1 MAVAVVTVAGR
12 SYRVGCEQ
20 GDEPRIEALG
30 RLVDERIEKLRGGF
44 GEIGDQ
50 RLLVMG
56 ALGFAD
62 ESEDHRLRAEALQ
75 KEVETLR
82 AEMAERDAREAALEA
97 RLTQSVSD
105 AAERLEQLAR
115 DLSGRGGGGDLP

>member
-1 MAVAVVTVAGR
+1 MATAVVTVAGR
-12 SYRVGCEQ
+12 AYRVGCEQ
-20 GDEPRIEALG
+20 GEEPRIEALG

-62 ESEDHRLRAEALQ
+62 EAEDHRARAETLQEEVEALRAEIA
-75 KEVETLR
+75 
-82 AEMAERDAREAALEA
+82 ARDARAAALEA
-97 RLTQSVSD
+97 RLAQSVTD
-105 AAERLEQLAR
+105 AADRLDQFAR
-115 DLSGRGGGGDLP
+115 DLARRGAPALE

>member
-12 SYRVGCEQ
+12 AYRVGCEQ

-56 ALGFAD
+56 ALEFAD
-62 ESEDHRLRAEALQ
+62 EAEDHRLRAEALRQ
-75 KEVETLR
+75 EVEALR
-82 AEMAERDAREAALEA
+82 AELAARDARAEALEA
-97 RLTQSVSD
+97 RLAQSVTD
-105 AAERLEQLAR
+105 AADRLDQLAR
-115 DLSGRGGGGDLP
+115 DLARRGAPALG

>member
-12 SYRVGCEQ
+12 AYRVGCEQ

-30 RLVDERIEKLRGGF
+30 KLVDARIDKLRQGF

-56 ALGFAD
+56 ALEFAD
-62 ESEDHRLRAEALQ
+62 EAEDHRLRAEALQ
-75 KEVETLR
+75 KEVEALR
-82 AEMAERDAREAALEA
+82 AEIATRDAREAALEA
-97 RLTQSVSD
+97 RLAQSVTE
-105 AAERLEQLAR
+105 AADRLDQLAR
-115 DLSGRGGGGDLP
+115 DLARRGAAALS

>member
-12 SYRVGCEQ
+12 PYRVGCEQ

-30 RLVDERIEKLRGGF
+30 KLVDARIDKLRQGF

-56 ALGFAD
+56 ALEFAD
-62 ESEDHRLRAEALQ
+62 EAEDHRQRAEALQ
-75 KEVETLR
+75 KEAEALR
-82 AEMAERDAREAALEA
+82 AEIAARDAREAALES
-97 RLTQSVSD
+97 RLAQRIAD
-105 AAERLEQLAR
+105 AADRLDQLAR
-115 DLSGRGGGGDLP
+115 DLARRGAPALG

>member
-12 SYRVGCEQ
+12 AYRVGCEQ

-56 ALGFAD
+56 ALEFAD
-62 ESEDHRLRAEALQ
+62 EAEDHRLRAEALRQ
-75 KEVETLR
+75 EVESLR
-82 AEMAERDAREAALEA
+82 AELAARDARAEALEA
-97 RLTQSVSD
+97 RLARSVTD
-105 AAERLEQLAR
+105 AADRLDQLAR
-115 DLSGRGGGGDLP
+115 DLARRGAPALG

>member
-12 SYRVGCEQ
+12 AYRVGCEQ

-62 ESEDHRLRAEALQ
+62 EAEDQRLRAEALQ

-82 AEMAERDAREAALEA
+82 AERVERDAREAAVEA
-97 RLTQSVSD
+97 RLAEKVTD
-105 AAERLEQLAR
+105 AADRLAKLAR
-115 DLSGRGGGGDLP
+115 DLAGRGEPETP

>member
-12 SYRVGCEQ
+12 AYRVGCDQ

-30 RLVDERIEKLRGGF
+30 KLVDARIEKLREGF

-56 ALGFAD
+56 ALEFAD
-62 ESEDHRLRAEALQ
+62 EAEDHRLRAELAQ
-75 KEVETLR
+75 RDV
-82 AEMAERDAREAALEA
+82 RDAAIEA
-97 RLTQSVSD
+97 RLAQKVTD
-105 AAERLEQLAR
+105 AADRLDQLAR
-115 DLSGRGGGGDLP
+115 DLARRGAPATLG

>member
-12 SYRVGCEQ
+12 AYRVGCEQ

-30 RLVDERIEKLRGGF
+30 RLVDERIDKLRQGF

-56 ALGFAD
+56 ALEFAD
-62 ESEDHRLRAEALQ
+62 EAEDHRSRAETLQ
-75 KEVETLR
+75 KEVEALR
-82 AEMAERDAREAALEA
+82 AEIAARDARDAALEA
-97 RLTQSVSD
+97 HLAQRVTD
-105 AAERLEQLAR
+105 AADRLDQLAR
-115 DLSGRGGGGDLP
+115 DLARRGGVLS

>member
-12 SYRVGCEQ
+12 AYRVGCEQ

-30 RLVDERIEKLRGGF
+30 KLVDERIDKLRQTF

-62 ESEDHRLRAEALQ
+62 EAEDHRLRAEALQ
-75 KEVETLR
+75 KELDALR
-82 AEMAERDAREAALEA
+82 AALTRRDARDAAIEA
-97 RLTQSVSD
+97 RLAQSVSD
-105 AAERLEQLAR
+105 AAERLEQMAR
-115 DLSGRGGGGDLP
+115 DLARRGSAATP

>member
-12 SYRVGCEQ
+12 AYRVGCEQ

-30 RLVDERIEKLRGGF
+30 KLVDARIDKLRQGF

-56 ALGFAD
+56 ALEFAD
-62 ESEDHRLRAEALQ
+62 EAEDHRLRGEALQ
-75 KEVETLR
+75 KEVEALR
-82 AEMAERDAREAALEA
+82 AEIATRDAREAALEA
-97 RLTQSVSD
+97 RLEKRVTD
-105 AAERLEQLAR
+105 AADRLDQLAR
-115 DLSGRGGGGDLP
+115 DLARRGAPALG